1 MTVRRH
7 FLDSCGGVRR
17 QDSDSSGRIPRR
29 FVSNQLLSSGKFHER
44 GNHCGAGDGGA
55 VAGEGLGCLR
65 AGGRGA
71 GGRPGGRALHRG
83 HTLGLQR
90 GRGWRRPGGAGL
102 CHPRRLCGGHF
113 TLRAAGPAG
122 QAADRDAGPGGLRG
136 APGHGE
142 GAAADRRAAG
152 VDLFPE
158 PDPGAYRLHPDPDP
172 AAAQGDESAEAGSAR
187 GGLCPDL
194 RPDRPLH
201 AVAGG
206 LRGDISQRYP
216 AGQHQPRRRCAGPR
230 DHPGHG
236 AHGMAVP
243 VGGMALGLAV
253 ALFISYRKPRD
264 YEALDLATTNVP
276 HHHPESHA
284 EPHTLGLVMA
294 GVAIVAALGIQL
306 WTGSMVL
313 GGLVGFALLS
323 VGGIFRW
330 READDLFTSGM
341 RMMALIGFIMISAS
355 GFAAVMNATGHIDTL
370 VQSSFD
376 IIGDNRGLAALIMLL
391 VGLFITLGIGSSFST
406 IPIIAAIFVPLAVQ
420 FGFSPLATVALVGTA
435 AALGDAG
442 SPASDSTLGP
452 TSGLNVDRQHDHI
465 WDSVVPTFLH
475 YNIPLI
481 AFGWAAAML
490 F

>member
-1 MTVRRH
+1 MNAVIIAVLVMVGLSLARVSVVFALVVGALVGGLVGGLSIEDTLSAFNEGVGGGAQVALAYATLGAFAVAISRSGLPDLLARRLIGMLGQEASEARQATVKA
-7 FLDSCGGVRR
+7 LLLTAVLLVSI
-17 QDSDSSGRIPRR
+17 SSQNLIPVHIA
-29 FVSNQLLSSGKFHER
+29 FIPILIPPLLKVMNQL
-44 GNHCGAGDGGA
+44 
-55 VAGEGLGCLR
+55 
-65 AGGRGA
+65 
-71 GGRPGGRALHRG
+71 
-83 HTLGLQR
+83 
-90 GRGWRRPGGAGL
+90 
-102 CHPRRLCGGHF
+102 RL
-113 TLRAAGPAG
+113 
-122 QAADRDAGPGGLRG
+122 
-136 APGHGE
+136 
-142 GAAADRRAAG
+142 DRRAVACALTFGLTAPYMLLPVGFGAIFLNDILLANINRAG
-152 VDLFPE
+152 DVLGLE
-158 PDPGAYRLHPDPDP
+158 IT
-172 AAAQGDESAEAGSAR
+172 R
-187 GGLCPDL
+187 GMVPM
-194 RPDRPLH
+194 
-201 AVAGG
+201 A
-206 LRGDISQRYP
+206 
-216 AGQHQPRRRCAGPR
+216 
-230 DHPGHG
+230 
-236 AHGMAVP
+236 MAVP